1 MDKFKGTG
9 VALVTPFNE
18 NGKVDYNGL
27 QKLVEFQINNGTNYL
42 VVQGTTGESVTLTN
56 DEKIAV
62 LDYIIEIN
70 AGKLPILFGVGGN
83 STSDVCDK
91 IKFFSGHKIDGFLSV
106 SPYYNKPSQQG
117 IYEHFKSISNST
129 SLPIIIYNVPGR
141 TSSNITADTTVQ
153 LAKDFKNIVGIK
165 EASGNL
171 EQIMT
176 IILKKPDNFLVI
188 SGDDA
193 LTLGH
198 ILVGGDGV
206 ISVIA
211 NAFPKRFSTM
221 VNAAL
226 NKNLDLAKE
235 KHYELLEI
243 IHYLFVDG
251 NPAGIKYLLKL
262 INICSDYV
270 RLPLVGITEETSK
283 KLYSLTASIDDTLV

>member
-70 AGKLPILFGVGGN
+70 AGKLPILLGVGGN

-129 SLPIIIYNVPGR
+129 SFPIIIYNVPGR

-270 RLPLVGITEETSK
+270 RLPLVGVTEETSK